1 MAKKSDVPVG
11 LGDIGAVL
19 WVETL
24 KSFDLRADEKV
35 LLEQA
40 CREADLIA
48 ALDDELRFAS
58 FVVSGSQGQQVANP
72 LLAEIRQHRS
82 TYAALMARL
91 KLSDVD
97 DAKPSGLKAVPNQAR
112 DAAKSR
118 WATAYGKEA

>member
-48 ALDDELRFAS
+48 ALDDELRFSS

-82 TYAALMARL
+82 TYAQLMARL

-97 DAKPSGLKAVPNQAR
+97 DVKASGLRAVPNQAR

-118 WATAYGKEA
+118 WATACGKEA

>member
-40 CREADLIA
+40 CREADLIT
-48 ALDDELRFAS
+48 ALDDELRFS
-58 FVVSGSQGQQVANP
+58 
-72 LLAEIRQHRS
+72 
-82 TYAALMARL
+82 
-91 KLSDVD
+91 
-97 DAKPSGLKAVPNQAR
+97 
-112 DAAKSR
+112 
-118 WATAYGKEA
+118 

>member
-11 LGDIGAVL
+11 LRDIGAVL

-58 FVVSGSQGQQVANP
+58 FVVSGSA
-72 LLAEIRQHRS
+72 
-82 TYAALMARL
+82 M
-91 KLSDVD
+91 K
-97 DAKPSGLKAVPNQAR
+97 
-112 DAAKSR
+112 
-118 WATAYGKEA
+118 

>member
-1 MAKKSDVPVG
+1 M
-11 LGDIGAVL
+11 
-19 WVETL
+19 

-72 LLAEIRQHRS
+72 LLTEIRQHRS

-91 KLSDVD
+91 IRWW
-97 DAKPSGLKAVPNQAR
+97 PNGWSSVRQR
-112 DAAKSR
+112 
-118 WATAYGKEA
+118 